1 MKLRDNSV
9 ANEKGK
15 YMKHTVKRGIQVAA
29 IAAASALALG
39 GLTACSAGGSDTF
52 NVWWYEKDT
61 AMATTWKAA
70 LDELAANHKNVK
82 INFQLKTWD
91 QMQKAGASILDSDKA
106 PDLTEYN
113 KGNATAGVV
122 AAAGLLTDLKD
133 YSAKYGWDKILP
145 ASALTFGQYNDKG
158 IMGSGNLYGIASYG
172 EYVSWFYNKDMFD
185 KNGWTVPTSQDELNA
200 LLGKVKA
207 AGKTQCI
214 GGKDYQNVHLA
225 YAQTLSG
232 ADKAWVANFQQ
243 LAGPV
248 DWSKWTAAATSVSDW
263 LAKGYFPKNVAGI
276 SADNAVAEFQ
286 AGKTCP
292 MILGGTWLD
301 QGMQDKIKFN
311 WDKFKNPGN
320 MSEGSAGN
328 LLVIPSKSK
337 NKDLAAEFINMIL
350 SKKYQNQLGELGGL
364 PLAADIASLK
374 NPLAVKTNKVF
385 ADILATGD
393 GLGWYS
399 DWPVAGYFDIQLAA
413 GQKLLTDGNAAAYV
427 DTLKAFYDKN
437 KGN

>member
-1 MKLRDNSV
+1 
-9 ANEKGK
+9 
-15 YMKHTVKRGIQVAA
+15 MKHTMKRGIQVAA

-39 GLTACSAGGSDTF
+39 GLTACSGGGSDTF
-52 NVWWYEKDT
+52 TVWWYEKDT

-70 LDELAANHKNVK
+70 LDALAKAHPNVK

-91 QMQKAGASILDSDKA
+91 QMQKSGAAVLDSDKA

-122 AAAGLLTDLKD
+122 AKAGLLVDLKD

-145 ASALTFGQYNDKG
+145 ASALAFGQYDENG
-158 IMGSGNLYGIASYG
+158 IMGQGNLYGIASYG
-172 EYVSWFYNKDMFD
+172 EYVSWFYNKDVFD
-185 KNGWTVPTSQDELNA
+185 KNGWTVPKTGAELDA
-200 LLGKVKA
+200 LLGSMKA
-207 AGKTQCI
+207 KGLTQCM

-225 YAQTLSG
+225 YGLTLANASTGQTFVKDFQFFEHPIDWANEWTKSATTISNWL
-232 ADKAWVANFQQ
+232 KA
-243 LAGPV
+243 
-248 DWSKWTAAATSVSDW
+248 
-263 LAKGYFPKNVAGI
+263 GYFPKNVAGI

-292 MILGGTWLD
+292 MIMGGTWLD
-301 QGMQDKIKFN
+301 QGMQDAIKFN

-328 LLVIPSKSK
+328 LLVIPTNSK

-350 SKKYQNQLGELGGL
+350 TKDYQNQLGELGGL
-364 PLAADIASLK
+364 PLAADTASLK

-393 GLGWYS
+393 GLGWYP

-413 GQKLLTDGNAAAYV
+413 GQKLLSDGNADAYV
-427 DTLKAFYDKN
+427 ATVTDFYNKN
-437 KGN
+437 KGQ

>member
-1 MKLRDNSV
+1 MRKVNT
-9 ANEKGK
+9 
-15 YMKHTVKRGIQVAA
+15 YMKHTTKRGMQVAA
-29 IAAASALALG
+29 FAAAGALALG
-39 GLTACSAGGSDTF
+39 GLTACSGGGSDTF
-52 NVWWYEKDT
+52 TVWWYEKDT

-70 LDELAANHKNVK
+70 LDALAKAHPNVK

-91 QMQKAGASILDSDKA
+91 QMQKSGAAVLDSDKA

-122 AAAGLLTDLKD
+122 AKAGLLVDLKD

-145 ASALTFGQYNDKG
+145 ASALAFGQYDENG
-158 IMGSGNLYGIASYG
+158 IMGQGNLYGIASYG

-185 KNGWTVPTSQDELNA
+185 ANGWAIPTTQEELTA
-200 LLGKVKA
+200 LLGQMKA

-225 YAQTLSG
+225 YALTLSG
-232 ADKAWVANFQQ
+232 ADKQWLANFQAF
-243 LAGPV
+243 AGEV
-248 DWSKWTAAATSVSDW
+248 DWSKWGFAATTMSDW

-292 MILGGTWLD
+292 MIMGGTWLD

-328 LLVIPSKSK
+328 LLVIPTNSK

-350 SKKYQNQLGELGGL
+350 QKDYQNQLGELGGL
-364 PLAADIASLK
+364 PLAADTASLK

-393 GLGWYS
+393 GLGWYP

-413 GQKLLTDGNAAAYV
+413 GQKLLSDGNADAYV
-427 DTLKAFYDKN
+427 ATVTDFYNKN
-437 KGN
+437 KGQ